1 MFRMIGMAGMI
12 CGLFIIVGG
21 EIGGL
26 LGAKEQGYEIGS
38 AACIVI
44 MGVVV
49 LMNRKPH
56 QGNRDRNR
64 NRV

>member
-1 MFRMIGMAGMI
+1 MIGIAGMI
-12 CGLFIIVGG
+12 CGLCMIAGG

-44 MGVVV
+44 MGVAV
-49 LMNRKPH
+49 LLNQKRR
-56 QGNRDRNR
+56 QGNR